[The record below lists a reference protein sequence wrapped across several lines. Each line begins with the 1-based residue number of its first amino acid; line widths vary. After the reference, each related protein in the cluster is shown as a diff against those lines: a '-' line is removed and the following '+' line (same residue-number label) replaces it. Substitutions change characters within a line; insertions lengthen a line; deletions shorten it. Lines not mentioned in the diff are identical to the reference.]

1 MTNKKTEIE
10 YPYTILSVERHNYSV
25 MNKGDWHTIIYT
37 IYFDGSYTITYYVLG
52 DDINTPKYKDIETGQ
67 LGIFKFIRL
76 QRLLNSKHWDN
87 SNREAKSEDDIWK
100 IGYYN
105 QKGKLVDSIGDTN
118 KKYDDTILNK
128 IVKCLPPVKKEFNDE
143 RK

>member
-25 MNKGDWHTIIYT
+25 MNKGDWHTILYT
-37 IYFDGSYTITYYVLG
+37 IYFDGSYIITYYVLG
-52 DDINTPKYKDIETGQ
+52 DDINTPEYKDIETGQ
-67 LGIFKFIRL
+67 LSVFKFIKL

-105 QKGKLVDSIGDTN
+105 QKGKLVESIGDTN
-118 KKYDDTILNK
+118 KKYDDTILKK
-128 IVKCLPPVKKEFNDE
+128 IVKCLPPVKKGDI
-143 RK
+143 

>member
-25 MNKGDWHTIIYT
+25 INKGDWHTIIYT
-37 IYFDGSYTITYYVLG
+37 IYFDGSYVITYYVLG
-52 DDINTPKYKDIETGQ
+52 NDINTPEYKGIETGQ
-67 LGIFKFIRL
+67 LSVFKFIKL
-76 QRLLNSKHWDN
+76 QRLLDSKNWDN

-105 QKGKLVDSIGDTN
+105 QKGKLVESIGDTN
-118 KKYDDTILNK
+118 KKYDDIILKK
-128 IVKCLPPVKKEFNDE
+128 IVKCLPPVKKGDI
-143 RK
+143 